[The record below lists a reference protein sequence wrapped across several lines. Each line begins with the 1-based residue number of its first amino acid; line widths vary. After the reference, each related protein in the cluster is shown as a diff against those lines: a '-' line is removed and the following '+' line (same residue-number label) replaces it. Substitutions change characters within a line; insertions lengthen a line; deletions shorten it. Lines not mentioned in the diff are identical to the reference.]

1 MLTSIRAALVITLAV
16 LPGFVSGQTP
26 AAAKVNTISIGSDGI
41 VHILH
46 SGGVEFIAPKEK
58 EQVSTGSSSI
68 ADDKSAAGWLVF
80 YENCCTSYPIPLGLL
95 VYRPG
100 RPLRRFGDG
109 MFIVDWSFLP
119 GGKQVAFYT
128 NTVHGDFAP
137 HYELHD
143 IETGRL
149 IGKWE
154 GHPNGKSP
162 AWVHRLR
169 SD

>member
-1 MLTSIRAALVITLAV
+1 MLTSVRAALAITLAV

-95 VYRPG
+95 VYSAYSEACRSAF
-100 RPLRRFGDG
+100 RND
-109 MFIVDWSFLP
+109 VDQHSEVVP
-119 GGKQVAFYT
+119 
-128 NTVHGDFAP
+128 
-137 HYELHD
+137 
-143 IETGRL
+143 IS
-149 IGKWE
+149 I
-154 GHPNGKSP
+154 PN
-162 AWVHRLR
+162 
-169 SD
+169 